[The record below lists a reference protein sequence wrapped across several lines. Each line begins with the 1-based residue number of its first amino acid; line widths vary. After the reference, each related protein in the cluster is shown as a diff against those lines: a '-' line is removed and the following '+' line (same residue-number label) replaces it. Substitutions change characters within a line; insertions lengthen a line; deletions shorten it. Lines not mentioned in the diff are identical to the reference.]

1 MKNSNSHRNKTAKL
15 ISREREKK
23 ERQETAVRSS
33 AVLTVSFVPS
43 AENPRMALSN
53 PRDPIT
59 EQTMMDVLS
68 IWIAIPSFSICWRRA
83 RGSKP

>member
-15 ISREREKK
+15 ISRERERK
-23 ERQETAVRSS
+23 QETAVSRS